1 MIVKDI
7 MTPRPY
13 TISPEKP
20 VLEALL
26 MMYEHDIRRLPVVE
40 KNELVGIVSDRDI
53 KQIMGRPEL
62 AGKREA
68 EEPELDMVVREVMSR
83 NVVTVGQDED
93 IREAIELIVENR
105 ISGLPVL
112 DQDEKLVG
120 VISAIDLL
128 QYCLDLLDQVKQ
140 GRQK

>member
-53 KQIMGRPEL
+53 KQTMGRPEL

>member
-1 MIVKDI
+1 
-7 MTPRPY
+7 
-13 TISPEKP
+13 
-20 VLEALL
+20 
-26 MMYEHDIRRLPVVE
+26 
-40 KNELVGIVSDRDI
+40 
-53 KQIMGRPEL
+53 MGRPEL